1 MNEIHVEQREI
12 ETETDSVPEREG
24 RREGGERDGGQ
35 AMGVRVRLVLL
46 CSNTHFVLCGRPNG
60 ANKTFYAIG
69 RQTKRGGG
77 GEKEEELGEDTAA
90 KRINN
95 KYGKDEAQL

>member
-12 ETETDSVPEREG
+12 ETETDSEKGG
-24 RREGGERDGGQ
+24 RKRGRGQ

-69 RQTKRGGG
+69 RQTKRGG
-77 GEKEEELGEDTAA
+77 EEREGELGE
-90 KRINN
+90 RGHSSQEN
-95 KYGKDEAQL
+95 KQQIWQR

>member
-1 MNEIHVEQREI
+1 MWSKGKSKQKQIHCQSEK
-12 ETETDSVPEREG
+12 
-24 RREGGERDGGQ
+24 REGGKERGGGQ

-69 RQTKRGGG
+69 RQTKRVVGRGREGGR
-77 GEKEEELGEDTAA
+77 EDTAA

>member
-12 ETETDSVPEREG
+12 ETETDSEKG
-24 RREGGERDGGQ
+24 GREGGRGQ

-69 RQTKRGGG
+69 RQTNRGG
-77 GEKEEELGEDTAA
+77 ERENWEREDTAA